1 MTKDRPRVLIVDDVP
16 SNVQVLHQILKE
28 SYSVSFATSG
38 HKAIELAA
46 SLLPDIV
53 LLDIKMPDLDGY
65 EVCRRLKSE
74 PLTRDIPVIFIT
86 ALQETHDETAGF
98 EVGGVDFITKP
109 VSAPIVQ
116 ARVATHIELKQQR
129 DFLRSLSYRDGLTNI
144 ANRRHFDEQ
153 LSQNW
158 SRAGRTQ
165 APLSLLLFDV
175 DFFKQYNDLYGHQA
189 GDLCLQ
195 KIAAVLE
202 DEMKRTDDLA
212 ARIGGEEF
220 CCLLPHTEHDG
231 AISVA
236 ERIASRVRE
245 QLIEHKGSE
254 VAEVVTL
261 SGGAVT
267 ALVASDSTADAFF
280 DEADK
285 ALYAAKRAGRN
296 QIHSNRQVKS

>member
-1 MTKDRPRVLIVDDVP
+1 MKNDRPRVLIVDDVP

-28 SYSVSFATSG
+28 KYAVSFATSG
-38 HKAIELAA
+38 QKAIQLAG

-53 LLDIKMPDLDGY
+53 LLDIKMPDLNGY
-65 EVCRRLKSE
+65 EVCRRLKAE
-74 PLTRDIPVIFIT
+74 PLTKDIPIIFIT

-98 EVGGVDFITKP
+98 EAGGVDFITKP

-116 ARVATHIELKQQR
+116 ARVATHVELKQQR

-153 LSQNW
+153 LRHNW

-195 KIAAVLE
+195 SIAAILE
-202 DEMKRTDDLA
+202 DEMKRTDDLT
-212 ARIGGEEF
+212 ARTGGEEF
-220 CCLLPHTEHDG
+220 CCLLPHTDQEG
-231 AISVA
+231 AAAVA
-236 ERIASRVRE
+236 QRIALRVRE
-245 QLIEHKGSE
+245 KGIEHQGSE
-254 VAEVVTL
+254 VADVVTV
-261 SGGAVT
+261 SGGVVT
-267 ALVASDSTADAFF
+267 SVVATESSPEEFYEA
-280 DEADK
+280 ADK
-285 ALYAAKRAGRN
+285 ALYAAKRAGRD
-296 QIHSNRQVKS
+296 QVCSYRQVTS

>member
-1 MTKDRPRVLIVDDVP
+1 MKNDRPRVLIVDDVP

-28 SYSVSFATSG
+28 KYAVSFATSG
-38 HKAIELAA
+38 QKAIQLAG

-53 LLDIKMPDLDGY
+53 LLDIKMPDLNGY
-65 EVCRRLKSE
+65 EVCRRLKAE
-74 PLTRDIPVIFIT
+74 PLTKDIPIIFIT

-98 EVGGVDFITKP
+98 EAGGVDFITKP

-116 ARVATHIELKQQR
+116 ARVATHVELKQQR

-153 LSQNW
+153 LRHNW

-195 KIAAVLE
+195 SIAAILE
-202 DEMKRTDDLA
+202 DEMKRTDDLT
-212 ARIGGEEF
+212 ARTGGEEF
-220 CCLLPHTEHDG
+220 CCLLPHTDHEG
-231 AISVA
+231 AVA
-236 ERIASRVRE
+236 VAQRIALRVRE
-245 QLIEHKGSE
+245 KGIEHQGSE
-254 VAEVVTL
+254 VADVVTV
-261 SGGAVT
+261 SGGVVT
-267 ALVASDSTADAFF
+267 SVVATESSPEEFYEA
-280 DEADK
+280 ADK
-285 ALYAAKRAGRN
+285 ALYAAKRAGRD
-296 QIHSNRQVKS
+296 QVCSYRQGTS